1 MKKALIICFSFFFFY
16 ACGSAKAVKTDKD
29 ATRKEV
35 NTLLENWHKAAS
47 DANFNAYFEFMDS
60 NAVYIGTAAEEIW
73 TKKQFANFSKP
84 YFGKGK
90 AWSFTTLERNVY
102 LNETANIVWFD
113 ELIATWMGTCRGSGV
128 LEKTENS
135 WKMKQYVLSVAIP
148 NDNIQKVIAL
158 KKKNDALFLKKYQ

>member
-47 DANFNAYFEFMDS
+47 DANFNAYFGFMDS
-60 NAVYIGTAAEEIW
+60 NAVYIGTAAEEVW

-84 YFGKGK
+84 YFDKGK